1 MIRSFSMKSK
11 HHPDWGIS
19 LPNEVTSYACVMIKA
34 QQILPE
40 TRLTEFI

>member
-1 MIRSFSMKSK
+1 MIRSFSMKSE
-11 HHPDWGIS
+11 HHPDLGVS